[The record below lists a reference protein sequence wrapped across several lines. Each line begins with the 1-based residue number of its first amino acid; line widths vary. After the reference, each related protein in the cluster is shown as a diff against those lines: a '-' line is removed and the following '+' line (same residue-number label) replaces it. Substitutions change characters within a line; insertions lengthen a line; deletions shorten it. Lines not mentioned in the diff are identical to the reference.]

1 MRRVLV
7 AMLCVLILSLVTWRA
22 RRGLTSENKTT
33 TWQEVEPNV
42 LRSIGSP
49 SGYALVD
56 GDSAMLIGAA
66 RSLDWRALQS
76 RGVTRIEGC
85 LLTHH
90 HRDTSALA
98 SELVKAGIK
107 VRAAKASVEWLSKEG
122 VARFWKACLPEL
134 TPGRE
139 PTLKER
145 TFNAFTYL
153 VHARGIDEID
163 CSLEEGQ
170 VIEWRSW
177 TLRVIGTP
185 GHSRDHIS
193 FAATRRQTTSRQV
206 ELNSPIIF
214 CGDAIASRG
223 KLWSPYTT
231 DWDHW
236 THLGLKASAESLRKI
251 ANFKPLRL
259 YPEHGSVMKEDL
271 ATALEETASALEEVG
286 FLKSFER
293 FSKQRLGNEPKYE
306 FLAKDQVATAGE
318 KPWTKLSP
326 HLYLT
331 GNTFVLR
338 SESGSLLVLDPFG
351 ANLADQIRRLQSDEQ
366 LGPIE
371 VVLIS
376 HAHNDHYVGLHQLP
390 NRESF
395 QVWTLDEIARPI
407 AEPFGRTAFGLD
419 ARSIRT
425 DRWLKNGETVVWRDF
440 SFDVRHFP
448 GQTYFTMGLLTTI
461 DGRRG
466 FFTADNFF
474 HADQF
479 SGSGGWSGRNR
490 GWPDLY
496 AKSAKAV
503 LDAAPEWVLAEHGG
517 AFEFNAEDFQR
528 RVRWGQ
534 LAAKAADSIS
544 PSGSFR
550 RDWHPSRIQVEPLV
564 VKVRAGETAKARVVI
579 ENPLTEAESLRLQLD
594 HGDVATAWS
603 KEVVVPASSSAR
615 VDLTIAVSEKLASGR
630 HVVPLIVTSN
640 RDEDGADSFVVVE
653 VIE

>member
-1 MRRVLV
+1 MRRALVLI
-7 AMLCVLILSLVTWRA
+7 LCCLILSLVTWWT
-22 RRGLTSENKTT
+22 RGGVTGEKAVAIWN
-33 TWQEVEPNV
+33 EVEPNI
-42 LRSIGSP
+42 LRSVGFP
-49 SGYALVD
+49 CGYVLID
-56 GDSAMLIGAA
+56 GDAALLIGAA
-66 RSLDWRALQS
+66 RTVDWRALQS
-76 RGVTRIEGC
+76 KGVKRIEGC

-98 SELVKAGIK
+98 DELIKTGTK
-107 VRAAKASVEWLSKEG
+107 VRAAKASAEWLSTEG

-134 TPGRE
+134 IPGRE

-145 TFNAFTYL
+145 TFNSFTYL
-153 VHARGIDEID
+153 VHPRGLDEID

-177 TLRVIGTP
+177 TLKVVATP
-185 GHSRDHIS
+185 GHSRDHLS
-193 FAATRRQTTSRQV
+193 FAVTRGQPTNKDL
-206 ELNSPIIF
+206 EANSPVVF

-236 THLGLKASAESLRKI
+236 TDMGLKASAESLRKL
-251 ANFKPLRL
+251 AKLRPRRL
-259 YPEHGSVMKEDL
+259 YPEHGPVMKEDL
-271 ATALEETASALEEVG
+271 VAALEETALAVDEVG

-338 SESGSLLVLDPFG
+338 SDSGSLLVLDPFG
-351 ANLADQIRRLQSDEQ
+351 ANLAEQIRRLQRDEQ

-425 DRWLKNGETVVWRDF
+425 DRWLKSGETVVWHEF
-440 SFDVRHFP
+440 SFEVRHFP

-496 AKSAKAV
+496 AKSAQAV
-503 LDAAPEWVLAEHGG
+503 LDAAPTWVLAEHGG
-517 AFEFNAEDFQR
+517 AFEFNPEDFQR

-550 RDWHPSRIQVEPLV
+550 RDWNPSRVQVEPLII
-564 VKVRAGETAKARVVI
+564 KVRAGEAAKANVVL
-579 ENPLTEAESLRLQLD
+579 ENQLAQAESLHLQLD
-594 HGDVATAWS
+594 HGEVATAWS
-603 KEVVVPASSSAR
+603 KDVVVPANGTAISELSF
-615 VDLTIAVSEKLASGR
+615 VVSERLAPGR
-630 HVVPLIVTSN
+630 HVVPLVITSN
-640 RDEDGADSFVVVE
+640 RGEDSTDCFVVLE
-653 VIE
+653 VGE

>member
-7 AMLCVLILSLVTWRA
+7 AVLCCLILSLVTWWT
-22 RRGLTSENKTT
+22 RGGITGEKTAT

-56 GDSAMLIGAA
+56 GDTALLIGAA
-66 RSLDWRALQS
+66 RSIDWRALQS
-76 RGVTRIEGC
+76 HSVKRIEGC

-98 SELVKAGIK
+98 GELIKAGIN
-107 VRAAKASVEWLSKEG
+107 VRAAKASAEWLSKEG

-134 TPGRE
+134 IPGRE

-177 TLRVIGTP
+177 TLRVIATP

-193 FAATRRQTTSRQV
+193 YAVTRRQSTGKQA
-206 ELNSPIIF
+206 EPNPPIIF

-236 THLGLKASAESLRKI
+236 TDIGLKASAESLRKI
-251 ANFKPLRL
+251 ANLKPQRL

-271 ATALEETASALEEVG
+271 AAILEETASAVDEVG

-293 FSKQRLGNEPKYE
+293 FSKQRLGHEPKYE

-338 SESGSLLVLDPFG
+338 SEGGSLLVLDPFG
-351 ANLADQIRRLQSDEQ
+351 VNLAEQIRRLQRDEK

-390 NRESF
+390 NRELF
-395 QVWTLDEIARPI
+395 QVWTLDEIAGLI

-419 ARSIRT
+419 VRSIRT

-448 GQTYFTMGLLTTI
+448 GQTYFTMGLLATI

-479 SGSGGWSGRNR
+479 AGSGGWSGRNR

-496 AKSAKAV
+496 AKSAQAV

-517 AFEFNAEDFQR
+517 AFEFNMEDFQR

-550 RDWHPSRIQVEPLV
+550 RDWHPSRIQVEPLI
-564 VKVRAGETAKARVVI
+564 VKVRAGETAKASVVI
-579 ENPLTEAESLRLQLD
+579 ENIVKRLGQKMNESA
-594 HGDVATAWS
+594 HGGGVATTS
-603 KEVVVPASSSAR
+603 
-615 VDLTIAVSEKLASGR
+615 IGSG
-630 HVVPLIVTSN
+630 
-640 RDEDGADSFVVVE
+640 
-653 VIE
+653 

>member
-1 MRRVLV
+1 M
-7 AMLCVLILSLVTWRA
+7 
-22 RRGLTSENKTT
+22 
-33 TWQEVEPNV
+33 
-42 LRSIGSP
+42 
-49 SGYALVD
+49 
-56 GDSAMLIGAA
+56 
-66 RSLDWRALQS
+66 
-76 RGVTRIEGC
+76 
-85 LLTHH
+85 
-90 HRDTSALA
+90 
-98 SELVKAGIK
+98 
-107 VRAAKASVEWLSKEG
+107 
-122 VARFWKACLPEL
+122 
-134 TPGRE
+134 
-139 PTLKER
+139 
-145 TFNAFTYL
+145 
-153 VHARGIDEID
+153 
-163 CSLEEGQ
+163 
-170 VIEWRSW
+170 
-177 TLRVIGTP
+177 
-185 GHSRDHIS
+185 
-193 FAATRRQTTSRQV
+193 
-206 ELNSPIIF
+206 
-214 CGDAIASRG
+214 
-223 KLWSPYTT
+223 
-231 DWDHW
+231 
-236 THLGLKASAESLRKI
+236 
-251 ANFKPLRL
+251 
-259 YPEHGSVMKEDL
+259 
-271 ATALEETASALEEVG
+271 
-286 FLKSFER
+286 
-293 FSKQRLGNEPKYE
+293 
-306 FLAKDQVATAGE
+306 
-318 KPWTKLSP
+318 
-326 HLYLT
+326 
-331 GNTFVLR
+331 
-338 SESGSLLVLDPFG
+338 
-351 ANLADQIRRLQSDEQ
+351 
-366 LGPIE
+366 
-371 VVLIS
+371 
-376 HAHNDHYVGLHQLP
+376 P

>member
-1 MRRVLV
+1 MRRFAVLIV
-7 AMLCVLILSLVTWRA
+7 CCLILSVVAWWARGGVLAENPAAKNWTEIEPGVWRSK
-22 RRGLTSENKTT
+22 GL
-33 TWQEVEPNV
+33 PC
-42 LRSIGSP
+42 
-49 SGYALVD
+49 GYALID
-56 GDSAMLIGAA
+56 GDAALLIGAA
-66 RSLDWRALQS
+66 RSVDWRGLRS
-76 RGVTRIEGC
+76 LGVQRVEGC

-98 SELVKAGIK
+98 DELIKAGIK
-107 VRAAKASVEWLSKEG
+107 VRAAKASAEWLSTEG

-134 TPGRE
+134 IPGRE

-153 VHARGIDEID
+153 VHPRGFDEID
-163 CSLEEGQ
+163 CSLEDEQ
-170 VIEWRSW
+170 VIEWHNWR
-177 TLRVIGTP
+177 LKVIATP
-185 GHSRDHIS
+185 GHSRDHIA
-193 FAATRRQTTSRQV
+193 FAATRAKSATKESDV
-206 ELNSPIIF
+206 ASPVIF
-214 CGDAIASRG
+214 SGDVIASRG

-236 THLGLKASAESLRKI
+236 TDTGLKASAESLRKL
-251 ANFKPLRL
+251 AGLRPRML
-259 YPEHGSVMKEDL
+259 YPEHGLVLKEDL
-271 ATALEETASALEEVG
+271 VAALEETAEAVDEVG

-293 FSKQRLGNEPKYE
+293 FSKQRLGSEPKYE

-338 SESGSLLVLDPFG
+338 SDAGPILVLDPFG
-351 ANLADQIRRLQSDEQ
+351 ANLAEQIRRLQRDEQ

-390 NRESF
+390 NRDSF
-395 QVWTLDEIARPI
+395 QVWTLDEIARPL

-425 DRWLKNGETVVWRDF
+425 DRWLKSGETAVWHEF
-440 SFDVRHFP
+440 SFAVRHFP

-461 DGRRG
+461 DGQRG

-496 AKSAKAV
+496 AKSAQAV
-503 LDAAPEWVLAEHGG
+503 LDAAPTWVLAEHGG

-534 LAAKAADSIS
+534 LAAKAADAIS

-564 VKVRAGETAKARVVI
+564 VKVRAGETAKASVVI
-579 ENPLTEAESLRLQLD
+579 ENQLTLPESLHLQLD
-594 HGDVATAWS
+594 QGDVATAWS
-603 KEVVVPASSSAR
+603 QDVVVSANDVFR
-615 VDLTIAVSEKLASGR
+615 AELSFTVRDKLTPGR
-630 HVVPLIVTSN
+630 YVVPLVITSN
-640 RDEDGADSFVVVE
+640 QIEDGGDCFVV
-653 VIE
+653 IEIE